1 MAVAPHF
8 SSFWCSVS
16 CYGVVVS
23 MFVLQVGDP
32 GSNPGGS
39 RLLEAISALLCVC
52 VILISEG
59 CGKRLHVP
67 AQTVSSLMNEIQT
80 QLSSGL
86 CHD

>member
-39 RLLEAISALLCVC
+39 RLLEAISALLFVC
-52 VILISEG
+52 VILIREG
-59 CGKRLHVP
+59 CGMWEATTR
-67 AQTVSSLMNEIQT
+67 TCSDSFISDE
-80 QLSSGL
+80 
-86 CHD
+86 